1 MIKKSSKI
9 RGLAVS
15 ACVAVSVWGFTASG
29 QLSRPNLLNRRGSLN
44 LNNRPGVVAEAI
56 PPPLVPLL
64 PFADAVQK
72 AKEGDGAGLYAV
84 ALHYAKGDEVSRDDL
99 KARLYLQMADD
110 AGYGNAVLI
119 NTLVHEQ
126 MMSLGNEPADSR
138 SYLQADDDERQLL
151 PLSPDIGI
159 YTGGISI
166 DRFATRN
173 DRIRLS
179 ERELRLKLER
189 KMLSLT
195 NVADVAAIRCGYER
209 ALKLG
214 VCVASNE
221 LSRFEARLSAVELQR
236 KIKAIVVAQ
245 AKKRKQLLQTIDLKA
260 PNEKLAKELD
270 GTITNSVLM
279 ALIKD
284 GNEVKRRNNVVE
296 GQRLGGLARLRQQRM
311 EMEAK
316 QREDDERKREADA
329 AVKAER
335 AAREA
340 QEAAERQRA
349 AEERAQQREA
359 LLQIQEQLRKQREAE
374 RAR

>member
-1 MIKKSSKI
+1 MKRKKGVDAMIKSSKI

-29 QLSRPNLLNRRGSLN
+29 QLNRPSLLNRRAHLN
-44 LNNRPGVVAEAI
+44 VNNRSGLASEAI
-56 PPPLVPLL
+56 PPPLVKLL
-64 PFADAVQK
+64 PFAEAVQK
-72 AKEGDGAGLYAV
+72 AKDGDGAGLYAV
-84 ALHYAKGDEVSRDDL
+84 ALHYAKGDEVSWDDL

-119 NTLVHEQ
+119 NTIVHEQ
-126 MMSLGNEPADSR
+126 MMSIGVGDEPAV
-138 SYLQADDDERQLL
+138 LL

-173 DRIRLS
+173 DRVRLS
-179 ERELRLKLER
+179 ERELKLKLKR
-189 KMLSLT
+189 KMLSLA
-195 NVADVAAIRCGYER
+195 NAADVAAIRCGYER

-236 KIKAIVVAQ
+236 KIKDIVDAQ
-245 AKKRKQLLQTIDLKA
+245 TKKRKQLAIDLKTQ
-260 PNEKLAKELD
+260 NEKLAKELD

-279 ALIKD
+279 ALIKN
-284 GNEVKRRNNVVE
+284 GNEAKGKGEVSE
-296 GQRLGGLARLRQQRM
+296 GPRLGGLARLRQQRM

-316 QREDDERKREADA
+316 EREAAERKHEADA
-329 AVKAER
+329 VFKAEQAER
-335 AAREA
+335 EARE
-340 QEAAERQRA
+340 QEERQRA

-359 LLQIQEQLRKQREAE
+359 LRQIQEQLRRQREEREAE
-374 RAR
+374 EKKR